1 MLKKKTHE
9 LNESTRKFNDL
20 KETLDCTWSIIQK
33 TGGASLLKHLE
44 TECKLSQKAHLL
56 LAVND
61 EAATDKKINGKLEK
75 IALDE
80 VATSDAVRP
89 RQIHA
94 HSHSEISDRQHWL
107 LG

>member
-20 KETLDCTWSIIQK
+20 KETLDCTWTIIQK
-33 TGGASLLKHLE
+33 TGGSSLLKHLE
-44 TECKLSQKAHLL
+44 AECKLSQRAHLL

-61 EAATDKKINGKLEK
+61 EAAIDKKAVEQAEK
-75 IALDE
+75 RTHVPGVIG
-80 VATSDAVRP
+80 VPTKQR
-89 RQIHA
+89 
-94 HSHSEISDRQHWL
+94 HSHGHGHMENTDRQHWL

>member
-20 KETLDCTWSIIQK
+20 KETLDCTWTIIQK
-33 TGGASLLKHLE
+33 TGGSSLLKHLE
-44 TECKLSQKAHLL
+44 MECKLSQRAHLL

-61 EAATDKKINGKLEK
+61 EAAVDKP
-75 IALDE
+75 
-80 VATSDAVRP
+80 VDAGDNHPVGGPGPGVTVKHR
-89 RQIHA
+89 
-94 HSHSEISDRQHWL
+94 HSHGHAGDSDRQHWL